1 MTTEKYQAEVSRKA
15 IKACE
20 DVSRAADV
28 ARRAARDA
36 SYGAK
41 DIMMIRMWVRLS
53 CEAARLSAHAA
64 VAADE
69 EKRRLERLAKN

>member
-20 DVSRAADV
+20 DVSHAADV
-28 ARRAARDA
+28 ARRATREAA
-36 SYGAK
+36 YGAVGG
-41 DIMMIRMWVRLS
+41 RMTQMWLRVS
-53 CEAARLSAHAA
+53 CEAARLSACAA

-69 EKRRLERLAKN
+69 EKRRLERLDKN

>member
-15 IKACE
+15 IEACE
-20 DVSRAADV
+20 AASLAAGV
-28 ARRAARDA
+28 ARRAARVA

-41 DIMMIRMWVRLS
+41 DVMMMRMWLRVAS
-53 CEAARLSAHAA
+53 EAARLSASAA

-69 EKRRLERLAKN
+69 EKRRLERLNKN

>member
-20 DVSRAADV
+20 DVSLTAEV
-28 ARRAARDA
+28 ARCAARDA
-36 SYGAK
+36 AYGSK
-41 DIMMIRMWVRLS
+41 DIRTTRMWLRVAS
-53 CEAARLSAHAA
+53 EAACLSAHAA

-69 EKRRLERLAKN
+69 EKRRLERLNKN

>member
-1 MTTEKYQAEVSRKA
+1 MVTEKYQAEVSRKA
-15 IKACE
+15 IEACE
-20 DVSRAADV
+20 AASLAAGV

-41 DIMMIRMWVRLS
+41 DVMMIRMWVRLS
-53 CEAARLSAHAA
+53 CEAARLEAHAA

-69 EKRRLERLAKN
+69 EKRRLERLNKN